1 MEAGM
6 LRCFY
11 CHLDYLNESL
21 RQDQAQLFES
31 ETDGSCRAETVPV
44 RMRTG
49 DPDNC
54 FIYDTH
60 SGFENKEVITS
71 ENFRVE
77 GLKHGAQS
85 KL

>member
-1 MEAGM
+1 M

-21 RQDQAQLFES
+21 RRDRAQLFAS
-31 ETDGSCRAETVPV
+31 RTDGSCRAETVPI
-44 RMRTG
+44 RLRIG

-54 FIYDTH
+54 FIYGTH